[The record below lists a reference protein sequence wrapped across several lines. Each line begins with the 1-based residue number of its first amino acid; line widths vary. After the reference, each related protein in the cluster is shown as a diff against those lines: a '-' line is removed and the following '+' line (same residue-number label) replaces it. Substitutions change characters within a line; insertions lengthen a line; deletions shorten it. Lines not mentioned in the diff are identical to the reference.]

1 VVHGF
6 SPLMEVSLRN
16 TVTRNSLS
24 TKILEFYTINA
35 FFFYEGSGQE
45 HASRS
50 EPQIEGKDKNKK
62 KVMKRE

>member
-35 FFFYEGSGQE
+35 FFYEGSGQE